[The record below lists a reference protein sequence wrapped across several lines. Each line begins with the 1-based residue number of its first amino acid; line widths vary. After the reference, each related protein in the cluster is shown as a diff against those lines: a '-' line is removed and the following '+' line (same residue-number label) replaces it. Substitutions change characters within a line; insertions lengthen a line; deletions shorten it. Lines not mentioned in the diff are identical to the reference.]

1 MDIFAK
7 KRNWIWNCW
16 PQKNSRLGSH
26 HLRKKMRDFYI
37 TISLRLLSAWPWECW
52 VKIYRVI
59 DIFDYFGQKMD
70 MFAKK
75 RNWIW
80 NCWPQKNSRLGSHHL
95 RKKMRDFYITISLRL
110 LSAWPWECWVKI
122 YRVLILTW
130 NFLGRNQSKKAPCT
144 MKTPYLWL
152 REAIDHQKCSFF

>member
-52 VKIYRVI
+52 VKIYGVI

-95 RKKMRDFYITISLRL
+95 RKKWGIFTLQFH
-110 LSAWPWECWVKI
+110 SACSQPGHESAEWKSTGCLFWLETFWGE
-122 YRVLILTW
+122 T
-130 NFLGRNQSKKAPCT
+130 SKKKHPVQW
-144 MKTPYLWL
+144 KPL
-152 REAIDHQKCSFF
+152 IFD